1 MKKALIFGITG
12 QDGSYLAEWLLN
24 RGYEVTGVTR
34 RVSVNTTERISHIL
48 PKVNIVEGDITDAF
62 NVMKII
68 EDAQPDEIYN
78 LAAQSH
84 VGTSFSQPSLTW
96 DVTAGGVLNIL
107 EAIRHNDR
115 CFDIRFYQASTSELF
130 GKNYDEEL
138 VPLTSAERKVI
149 LNPEHNI
156 HQSEC
161 SDLPKCRKVKYQDEN
176 TKFMPQ
182 SPYAVAKMAAHNMV
196 RIYREG
202 YGMHTSSGILFNHE
216 SERRG
221 EQFVTRKITKW
232 IGKFIAFK
240 ESLRREY
247 NLKIFKTEFAE
258 DKIIFKCGV
267 TDKVLSSYPKLRL
280 GNLDASRDWG
290 HAQDYVR
297 AMWMMLQRSDPDDYV
312 IATGE
317 AHTIREFLDASF
329 SRVDIMDWN
338 DYVFIDPEFYRPA
351 EVDYLRGDRTK
362 ATKVLGWKPEISFEQ
377 LAFKMVDHDVQTQRL
392 QRSDIQKIPANSV
405 KAGQVHMSDVQK
417 ERQKG
422 MAECPP
428 HTEMEFG

>member
-12 QDGSYLAEWLLN
+12 QDGSYLAEWLLG

-68 EDAQPDEIYN
+68 EDAKPDEVYN

-107 EAIRHNDR
+107 EAIRHSDR
-115 CFDIRFYQASTSELF
+115 CSDIRFYQASTSELF
-130 GKNYDEEL
+130 GKNYDEKDTGL
-138 VPLTSAERKVI
+138 SLLSSP
-149 LNPEHNI
+149 
-156 HQSEC
+156 
-161 SDLPKCRKVKYQDEN
+161 PKPQMEKYQNEK
-176 TKFMPQ
+176 TQFMPQ

-202 YGMHTSSGILFNHE
+202 YGMHASSGILFNHE

-221 EQFVTRKITKW
+221 EDFVTRKITKW

-240 ESLRREY
+240 ESLRKEY
-247 NLKIFKTEFAE
+247 NLKIFKTEFVE

-267 TDKVLSSYPKLRL
+267 TDQVLSSYPKLRL

-317 AHTIREFLDASF
+317 AHTIREFLDAAF

-362 ATKVLGWKPEISFEQ
+362 ATKVLGWEPEISFEQ
-377 LAFKMVDHDVQTQRL
+377 LAFKMVDYDVQTQRL
-392 QRSDIQKIPANSV
+392 QRSDIQKIPANSS
-405 KAGQVHMSDVQK
+405 KTGQVHMSDVQK